1 VNSQNDV
8 QSLKQQPVILIC
20 GKCHTEN
27 KIKSRYPI
35 KCRECENR
43 IIYKKK
49 TNILW
54 FLMLNET
61 FRIQRNIL
69 TYV

>member
-1 VNSQNDV
+1 MNSQKDV
-8 QSLKQQPVILIC
+8 QSLKQQPVILIH

-49 TNILW
+49 TNIL
-54 FLMLNET
+54 
-61 FRIQRNIL
+61 
-69 TYV
+69 